1 MQMSS
6 LTGFPKDALRAV
18 RRFWPLLLLLGL
30 AGGWIWFAF
39 VLSDAQ
45 GRLDLP
51 RGYSIRMTCED
62 DPEADLWR
70 GGCERVAA
78 DIAARGRPSFF
89 ELFRA
94 FVVVHHGPTPRE
106 VAAGSAS
113 AEAEPGFDLDDAL
126 AGQRYGLA
134 IERHEFKGVHSR
146 AHAEAVKRAIDERD
160 RALLVIE
167 RAGLSMPPLVAGAAA
182 NLVHPRTMLRGA
194 RKYADVMRGR
204 AKHSDL
210 VTGGSGRR

>member
-1 MQMSS
+1 MQMST
-6 LTGFPKDALRAV
+6 LTDFPKDAWRAV
-18 RRFWPLLLLLGL
+18 RRFWPLLLVLAL

-78 DIAARGRPSFF
+78 DIAERGRPSFF

-106 VAAGSAS
+106 AAAGSAG
-113 AEAEPGFDLDDAL
+113 AHAEPGFDLDGAL

-134 IERHEFKGVHSR
+134 IERHEFEGVQSR
-146 AHAEAVKRAIDERD
+146 AHAEAVMRAIDERD

-182 NLVHPRTMLRGA
+182 NLAHPGTMLRGA
-194 RKYADVMRGR
+194 RKYVDVLRGR

>member
-1 MQMSS
+1 M
-6 LTGFPKDALRAV
+6 
-18 RRFWPLLLLLGL
+18 RRFWPLVLVLALG
-30 AGGWIWFAF
+30 GGWVWFAF

-51 RGYSIRMTCED
+51 RAYSVRMTCEE

-70 GGCERVAA
+70 GGCERVEAA
-78 DIAARGRPSFF
+78 IAESGRPSFL

-94 FVVVHHGPTPRE
+94 FVIVHHGPSPRE
-106 VAAGSAS
+106 AAS
-113 AEAEPGFDLDDAL
+113 AGAAEVEPGFDLDAAL

-134 IERHEFKGVHSR
+134 TERHQFEGVQSR
-146 AHAEAVKRAIDERD
+146 AQAEAVKQAIDERD

-167 RAGLSMPPLVAGAAA
+167 RAGLSMPPLIAGAAA
-182 NLVHPRTMLRGA
+182 NLVHPGTMIRGA
-194 RKYADVMRGR
+194 RKYVDVLRGR

>member
-6 LTGFPKDALRAV
+6 LIDFPKDAWRAV
-18 RRFWPLLLLLGL
+18 RRFWPLFLVLAL
-30 AGGWIWFAF
+30 AGAWVWFAF

-70 GGCERVAA
+70 GGCERLEA
-78 DIAARGRPSFF
+78 DIAAAGRPSFF

-94 FVVVHHGPTPRE
+94 FVAVHHAPTPRE
-106 VAAGSAS
+106 AAAAS
-113 AEAEPGFDLDDAL
+113 AAQPEPGFDLDRAL

-134 IERHEFKGVHSR
+134 IERHEFEGVQSGVH
-146 AHAEAVKRAIDERD
+146 ADAVKAAIDERD

-167 RAGLSMPPLVAGAAA
+167 RAGLSMPPLIAGAAA
-182 NLVHPRTMLRGA
+182 NLVHPGTMMRGA
-194 RKYADVMRGR
+194 VKYVDVLRGR

>member
-1 MQMSS
+1 MQIS
-6 LTGFPKDALRAV
+6 LTEFPKEAWRTV
-18 RRFWPLLLLLGL
+18 RRFWPLVIVLAL
-30 AGGWIWFAF
+30 AGGWVWFAF

-51 RGYSIRMTCED
+51 RAYSVRMTCEE

-70 GGCERVAA
+70 GGCERVEA
-78 DIAARGRPSFF
+78 DIAVEGRPSLL

-106 VAAGSAS
+106 QGAAS
-113 AEAEPGFDLDDAL
+113 AASGPEPGFDLDEAL

-134 IERHEFKGVHSR
+134 IERHEFEGVQSR
-146 AHAEAVKRAIDERD
+146 AHAEAVKQAIDERD

-167 RAGLSMPPLVAGAAA
+167 RAGLSIPPLIAGAAA
-182 NLVHPRTMLRGA
+182 NLVHPHTMIHGAWTYVDVLRGT
-194 RKYADVMRGR
+194 

-210 VTGGSGRR
+210 VTGGAGRR

>member
-6 LTGFPKDALRAV
+6 LTDFPKEAWRTI
-18 RRFWPLLLLLGL
+18 RRFWPLLLVLAL
-30 AGGWIWFAF
+30 AGAWIWFAF

-70 GGCERVAA
+70 GGCERLES
-78 DIAARGRPSFF
+78 DIAARGKPSFF
-89 ELFRA
+89 ELVQA

-106 VAAGSAS
+106 AAAS
-113 AEAEPGFDLDDAL
+113 AATQAEPGFDLDQAL

-134 IERHEFKGVHSR
+134 IERHEFEGVQSM
-146 AHAEAVKRAIDERD
+146 AHADAVKVAIDDRD
-160 RALLVIE
+160 RALLAIE
-167 RAGLSMPPLVAGAAA
+167 RAGLSMPPLIAGAAA
-182 NLVHPRTMLRGA
+182 NLVNPQTMWRSA
-194 RKYADVMRGR
+194 AIYIDVLRGR